1 MDIIARYGGEEFGL
15 ILPGCPPD
23 LAAGIVDRLRGLTP
37 EGETTSAGVAC
48 WDGTETADALVARTD
63 RALYEAKRAGR
74 DRTVLA
80 SPVVGVAR
88 AA

>member
-1 MDIIARYGGEEFGL
+1 VENGPTLTAV
-15 ILPGCPPD
+15 PD
-23 LAAGIVDRLRGLTP
+23 AARLRPDRRRGARPDDPLAH
-37 EGETTSAGVAC
+37 EGETTSVGVAC
-48 WDGTETADALVARTD
+48 WDGIETAVALVARTD

-80 SPVVGVAR
+80 SAVVDIVR